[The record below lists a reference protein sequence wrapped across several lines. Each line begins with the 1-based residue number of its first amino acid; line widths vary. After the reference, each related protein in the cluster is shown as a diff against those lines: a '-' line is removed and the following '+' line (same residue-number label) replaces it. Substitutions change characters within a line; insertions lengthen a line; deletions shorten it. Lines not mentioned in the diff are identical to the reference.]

1 VQLTEP
7 PLLVST
13 DAQYIPLLH
22 SVLHKFC
29 STVEFAT
36 TADFFPKYRL
46 SLRLGPARNAFA
58 VTLSSP
64 AATEA
69 AGYIENMRRI
79 SGTALLAAVLL
90 LALLASAQNPP
101 AAETAWQVRFE
112 PTTLV
117 NGAPAV
123 LYVLPPLELEELSG
137 SWMNHKLYFSFD
149 RDSHCWYALFGA
161 SLNSAPGAYKLGLN
175 GKTVTGNMVSFEQNL
190 EVASE
195 PYATVE
201 LKVAHKFT
209 APNRRLLKRIRREE
223 ILKHRIFEESSA
235 KQLWAGDFMAPV
247 SESVSEPFG
256 VRRVFNGE
264 LKTEHQG
271 LDYHAPRGTRVG
283 AANSG
288 TVLLARRLFFEGNC
302 VIVDHGQGLMTL
314 YMHLSKFRVRKGQ
327 KVRRGQLLG
336 MSGATGRAT
345 GPHLHLA
352 VRWEGVYLDPAKLLK
367 LDMPPAEA
375 VHSAAAES
383 KAKLARY

>member
-1 VQLTEP
+1 
-7 PLLVST
+7 
-13 DAQYIPLLH
+13 
-22 SVLHKFC
+22 
-29 STVEFAT
+29 
-36 TADFFPKYRL
+36 
-46 SLRLGPARNAFA
+46 
-58 VTLSSP
+58 
-64 AATEA
+64 
-69 AGYIENMRRI
+69 MRRI

-90 LALLASAQNPP
+90 VTLLASAQNAP

-149 RDSHCWYALFGA
+149 PDSHCWYALFGA

-271 LDYHAPRGTRVG
+271 LDYHAPRGTRVV

-336 MSGATGRAT
+336 LSGATGRAT

-375 VHSAAAES
+375 VHSAAAEP

>member
-1 VQLTEP
+1 MRRAFGAAVIATA
-7 PLLVST
+7 LLFARFAP
-13 DAQYIPLLH
+13 AQSP
-22 SVLHKFC
+22 
-29 STVEFAT
+29 
-36 TADFFPKYRL
+36 
-46 SLRLGPARNAFA
+46 
-58 VTLSSP
+58 P
-64 AATEA
+64 AATP
-69 AGYIENMRRI
+69 
-79 SGTALLAAVLL
+79 T
-90 LALLASAQNPP
+90 
-101 AAETAWQVRFE
+101 WQVRFE
-112 PTTLV
+112 PATLV

-123 LYVLPPLELEELSG
+123 LYVIPPVKLEALSG
-137 SWMNHKLYFSFD
+137 SWMGHKLYFSFD
-149 RDSHCWYALFGA
+149 PDHRSWYSLFGA
-161 SLNSAPGAYKLGLN
+161 SLNSAPGAYKLSLDGH
-175 GKTVTGNMVSFEQNL
+175 TDAGNTVSFEQNL

-195 PYATVE
+195 AYATVE

-223 ILKHRIFEESSA
+223 ILKHRVFEESSG
-235 KQLWAGDFMAPV
+235 KQLWAGDFTAPV

-271 LDYHAPRGTRVG
+271 LDYHAPRGTRVV

-288 TVLLARRLFFEGNC
+288 TVLLAKRLFFEGNC

-336 MSGATGRAT
+336 LSGATGRAT

-352 VRWEGVYLDPAKLLK
+352 VRWEGIYLDPAKLLN

-383 KAKLARY
+383 KAKIARF

>member
-1 VQLTEP
+1 M
-7 PLLVST
+7 
-13 DAQYIPLLH
+13 
-22 SVLHKFC
+22 
-29 STVEFAT
+29 
-36 TADFFPKYRL
+36 RL
-46 SLRLGPARNAFA
+46 S

-64 AATEA
+64 AGSKA
-69 AGYIENMRRI
+69 AGYIENMRRTF
-79 SGTALLAAVLL
+79 GAALVATVLL
-90 LALLASAQNPP
+90 LALLAPAQNPP
-101 AAETAWQVRFE
+101 AAAPAWHVRFE
-112 PTTLV
+112 PETLV

-123 LYVLPPLELEELSG
+123 LYVLPPVQLEALSG
-137 SWMNHKLYFSFD
+137 SWMGHQLYFSFD
-149 RDSHCWYALFGA
+149 SASRCWYALFGA
-161 SLNSAPGAYKLGLN
+161 SLNSAPGTYKLNLDGH
-175 GKTVTGNMVSFEQNL
+175 TDTGNTVSFEQNL

-195 PYATVE
+195 PYVTVE

-223 ILKHRIFEESSA
+223 LLKHRIFEESSG
-235 KQLWAGDFMAPV
+235 KQLWTGDFIAPV

-271 LDYHAPRGTRVG
+271 LDYHAPRGTRVV

-314 YMHLSKFRVRKGQ
+314 YMHLSKFKVRKGQ

-336 MSGATGRAT
+336 LSGATGRAT

-352 VRWEGVYLDPAKLLK
+352 VRWEGIYLDPAKLLK
-367 LDMPPAEA
+367 LDLPQSGGVA
-375 VHSAAAES
+375 
-383 KAKLARY
+383 LARVR

>member
-1 VQLTEP
+1 
-7 PLLVST
+7 
-13 DAQYIPLLH
+13 
-22 SVLHKFC
+22 
-29 STVEFAT
+29 
-36 TADFFPKYRL
+36 
-46 SLRLGPARNAFA
+46 
-58 VTLSSP
+58 
-64 AATEA
+64 
-69 AGYIENMRRI
+69 
-79 SGTALLAAVLL
+79 
-90 LALLASAQNPP
+90 
-101 AAETAWQVRFE
+101 
-112 PTTLV
+112 
-117 NGAPAV
+117 
-123 LYVLPPLELEELSG
+123 
-137 SWMNHKLYFSFD
+137 
-149 RDSHCWYALFGA
+149 
-161 SLNSAPGAYKLGLN
+161 
-175 GKTVTGNMVSFEQNL
+175 
-190 EVASE
+190 
-195 PYATVE
+195 
-201 LKVAHKFT
+201 
-209 APNRRLLKRIRREE
+209 
-223 ILKHRIFEESSA
+223 
-235 KQLWAGDFMAPV
+235 MAPV

-271 LDYHAPRGTRVG
+271 LDYHAPRGTRVV

-336 MSGATGRAT
+336 LSGVTGRAT